1 MKILTIAFVF
11 ISVLCFNAKAQE
23 IRLIDY
29 PFKKLNVL
37 ITTSQPQ
44 ENPRLNG
51 PCLFIKTL
59 EEYYKIFPKRGITI
73 KIGKEPEKPPI
84 NFSDKIVLGVI
95 VQMELFENT
104 PDYYFQ
110 VMQDIYTKDIHFF
123 AHHFCSN
130 TRRGKRTEQTWIAIP
145 KPIGDYQVHFHL
157 INFEIEQEI
166 RIFNSSQ

>member
-1 MKILTIAFVF
+1 MKNRVILFSI
-11 ISVLCFNAKAQE
+11 ISLLCFNAKAQE

-44 ENPRLNG
+44 KNPRLNG

-95 VQMELFENT
+95 VQMEYHDV
-104 PDYYFQ
+104 PDFHFH
-110 VMQDIYTKDIHFF
+110 VMQDIYTKDIHF
-123 AHHFCSN
+123 SV
-130 TRRGKRTEQTWIAIP
+130 
-145 KPIGDYQVHFHL
+145 YYV
-157 INFEIEQEI
+157 
-166 RIFNSSQ
+166 